1 MHRFSSPMP
10 DWERRSKPDPITGIG
25 DKTRWTKPLF
35 SRVPAFL
42 VTEGFCFDTTVAFG
56 FEATE

>member
-1 MHRFSSPMP
+1 MYRFLSPMP

-35 SRVPAFL
+35 PRVP
-42 VTEGFCFDTTVAFG
+42 VTEGFCFYTTVAFG